1 MWNRESARV
10 KAKKL
15 VVQMTLEE
23 KMSQLVYGA
32 PAIERLG
39 IPAYNWWNEGL
50 HGVARAGVSTNF
62 PQAIA
67 LAAMFDRELLGQVSE
82 TTALEG
88 RAKYNAYSKLGDRDI
103 YKGLTFFSPNINIFR
118 DPRWGRGHETLGE
131 DPYLT
136 AELGKAFVVG
146 MQGKGD
152 VMLASACA
160 KHYAVHSGPEAIRH
174 HFNAVT
180 NQKDLWETYLP
191 AFEALVKD
199 ANVESVM
206 GAYNRTNGEPCCGSK
221 TLLVDI
227 LRSKWGFAGF
237 IVSDCWALIDFHTGH
252 GVTSSPEESAA
263 LALKCGLD
271 LNCGSIYLQLKSAY
285 DQGLITEE
293 QITLSAERVFTTR
306 ILLGILGEGSEFDKV
321 PYETV
326 ECKKHLALAQETALK
341 SCVLLKNNGILPVK
355 KQNIKTLGVIGPNAD
370 SRIAL
375 MGNYHGTSSRYIT
388 VLEGLQDE
396 CGDDVRVLYAA
407 GCDIFRRKTENL
419 AFDNDRVAEAVTV
432 AEHSDTVVLVLGL
445 DELLEGEAPDD
456 GNSMEAGDKPDLM
469 LPAVQQELLE
479 RVLAVGKPTVVV
491 LLAGSAIDLSLAE
504 AKADAVF
511 LGWYPGARG
520 GKAVADLLF
529 GKRSPSGKL
538 PVTFYYNDDLSHLP
552 EFTDYSMAG
561 RTYRYLT
568 RKPLYPFGYGLTYA
582 DVRVLA
588 AGVERTSDGGLTVAA
603 QVQNVGKVDTEDV
616 VQLYVK
622 AEDSPFAP
630 TNPVLCGFA
639 RVQLNAGES
648 KTISISVPSSCLT
661 VVDDDGNRTFPG
673 GRYSLYAGTS
683 QPDARSRELTGVSP
697 VKLSLSL

>member
-1 MWNRESARV
+1 MWNRESARRQA
-10 KAKKL
+10 KAL
-15 VVQMTLEE
+15 VGQMTLTE

-39 IPAYNWWNEGL
+39 VPAYNWWNEGL

-67 LAAMFDRELLGQVSE
+67 LAAMFDREEIGRVSAA
-82 TTALEG
+82 TALEG
-88 RAKYNAYSKLGDRDI
+88 RAKYNAYSQLGDRDI

-136 AELGKAFVVG
+136 AELGKAFVLA
-146 MQGKGD
+146 MQGTGD
-152 VMLASACA
+152 IMLASACA

-174 HFNAVT
+174 HFNAVA

-191 AFEALVKD
+191 AFEALVKEAD
-199 ANVESVM
+199 VESVM

-227 LRSKWGFAGF
+227 LRGKWGFAGF

-252 GVTSSPEESAA
+252 GVTGSPEESAA
-263 LALKCGLD
+263 LAMRCGLD
-271 LNCGSIYLQLKSAY
+271 LNCGSVFLQLKSAF
-285 DQGLITEE
+285 DQGLITED
-293 QITLSAERVFTTR
+293 QITLATERLFTTR
-306 ILLGILGEGSEFDKV
+306 YLLGILGESSEYDKV

-326 ECKKHLALAQETALK
+326 ECRAHLALAQETALK
-341 SCVLLKNNGILPVK
+341 SCVLLKNNGILPLK
-355 KQNIKTLGVIGPNAD
+355 KQKLKTLGVIGPNAD

-396 CGDDVRVLYAA
+396 CRDDVRVLYAA
-407 GCDIFRRKTENL
+407 GCDVFRRKTENL
-419 AFDNDRVAEAVTV
+419 ALDNDRVAEAVAV
-432 AEHSDTVVLVLGL
+432 AERSDTVVLVLGL
-445 DELLEGEAPDD
+445 DELMEGEAPDD
-456 GNSMEAGDKPDLM
+456 GNSMEAGDKPDLL
-469 LPAVQQELLE
+469 LPAVQQELLA

-491 LLAGSAIDLSLAE
+491 LLAGSSIDLSLAE
-504 AKADAVF
+504 EKADAVF

-538 PVTFYYNDDLSHLP
+538 PVTFYYNEDLLHMP

-568 RKPLYPFGYGLTYA
+568 RKPLYPFGYGLTYSN
-582 DVRVLA
+582 VRVLA
-588 AGVERTSDGGLTVAA
+588 AGAAKNAEGGLSVTA
-603 QVQNVGKVDTEDV
+603 QVQNLGGVETEDV

-630 TNPVLCGFA
+630 ANPVLCGFV
-639 RVQLNAGES
+639 RVSLSAGEG
-648 KTISISVPSSCLT
+648 KTVSLAVTERSLT
-661 VVDDDGNRTFPG
+661 VVDDGGNRFFPG
-673 GRYSLYAGTS
+673 GRYSLYVGTS
-683 QPDARSRELTGVSP
+683 QPDERSRALTGTSP
-697 VKLSLSL
+697 VKLELSL